1 MKRNFSRGFTD
12 FGLMLLVNEISQWLE
27 KNVAI
32 SIGGK
37 ILQESIP
44 PHRLRVL
51 ASFLGCMT
59 VILKPDNTT
68 FQRMQKKE
76 L

>member
-1 MKRNFSRGFTD
+1 MKRNFSKGFTD
-12 FGLMLLVNEISQWLE
+12 FGLMLLVKEISQWLG
-27 KNVAI
+27 KNVTE
-32 SIGGK
+32 STGGK
-37 ILQESIP
+37 TLQESIP
-44 PHRLRVL
+44 QHCLPVL
-51 ASFLGCMT
+51 TFFLDCIT